1 MFNTELTAK
10 HIVLFELTKTSTTC
24 LCSLLGLLN
33 SFDLAA
39 PTFTVEPPYL
49 VEFYNTNGA
58 EVPCSA
64 HGRPSPHVSWVRRVG
79 SAVSDIPGLRHLRPN
94 GSLVFLPFGPE
105 DYRQDI
111 HASVYRCVASNIVGT
126 VGSRDVHVRAGK
138 PWITFHI
145 YT

>member
-1 MFNTELTAK
+1 MKYFLSNLYF
-10 HIVLFELTKTSTTC
+10 HIIKKYLILVFHFFIGFLYT
-24 LCSLLGLLN
+24 
-33 SFDLAA
+33 FDLAA

-126 VGSRDVHVRAGK
+126 VGSRDVHVRAGTLL
-138 PWITFHI
+138 IYI
-145 YT
+145 YTLIF

>member
-1 MFNTELTAK
+1 MLYIFY
-10 HIVLFELTKTSTTC
+10 F
-24 LCSLLGLLN
+24 LGSIC

-138 PWITFHI
+138 LYYKYNNT
-145 YT
+145 YS